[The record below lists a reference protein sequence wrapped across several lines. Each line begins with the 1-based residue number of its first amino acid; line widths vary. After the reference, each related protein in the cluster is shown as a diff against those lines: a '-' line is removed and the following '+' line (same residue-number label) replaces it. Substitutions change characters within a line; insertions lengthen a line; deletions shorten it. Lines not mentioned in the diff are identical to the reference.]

1 MRYQADELR
10 YEQVTVLEKEAIFT
24 ELRVLRDSVPKG
36 FSCYE
41 VRHDDE
47 SQGNPVEI
55 ARGILVNFYGTLLVQ
70 GSLEQVEK
78 EGYCFLEEDDWY
90 YSGESSFTLQEYR
103 KDRGIGEWEKQE

>member
-1 MRYQADELR
+1 MRYQANELR

-47 SQGNPVEI
+47 GQGNPVEI
-55 ARGILVNFYGTLLVQ
+55 AKGILVNFYGTLLVQ

-78 EGYCFLEEDDWY
+78 EGRCFLEREDWN
-90 YSGESSFTLQEYR
+90 YSGERSFTLEEYMEV
-103 KDRGIGEWEKQE
+103 RGIG

>member
-24 ELRVLRDSVPKG
+24 DLRVLRDSVPKG

-47 SQGNPVEI
+47 SLGNPVEI

-70 GSLEQVEK
+70 GSLEQHLVL
-78 EGYCFLEEDDWY
+78 GEESIDIFY
-90 YSGESSFTLQEYR
+90 L
-103 KDRGIGEWEKQE
+103 KQDIILK

>member
-24 ELRVLRDSVPKG
+24 DLRVLRDSVPKG

-70 GSLEQVEK
+70 GSLERVEK
-78 EGYCFLEEDDWY
+78 EGYCFLEEDDWND
-90 YSGESSFTLQEYR
+90 SGERSFTLEEYR

>member
-1 MRYQADELR
+1 MRYQANELH

-24 ELRVLRDSVPKG
+24 DLRVSRDSVPKG

-70 GSLEQVEK
+70 GNLEQ

-90 YSGESSFTLQEYR
+90 YSGESSFTLEEYR

>member
-24 ELRVLRDSVPKG
+24 DLRVLRDSVPKG

-55 ARGILVNFYGTLLVQ
+55 AKGILVNFYGTLLVQ
-70 GSLEQVEK
+70 GSLERVEK
-78 EGYCFLEEDDWY
+78 EGYCFLEEDDWND
-90 YSGESSFTLQEYR
+90 SGESSFTLQEYR

>member
-24 ELRVLRDSVPKG
+24 DLRVLRDSVPKG

-55 ARGILVNFYGTLLVQ
+55 ARGKKNIVGIL
-70 GSLEQVEK
+70 
-78 EGYCFLEEDDWY
+78 WY
-90 YSGESSFTLQEYR
+90 
-103 KDRGIGEWEKQE
+103 